1 MKRLI
6 TATIFAAA
14 IGAGYAHSQAA
25 TAKPGNCAVWSE
37 EAAKTVKADSRFESD
52 LKTEVATALETFA
65 TAQRKIMADGMAKTY
80 ADSKAFGWDKA
91 KVDEMIAQNETTM
104 RKSFRTSTMEENK
117 LYMDHLMAINNCI
130 QANPSDSQYGMS
142 RASFIATLEKTIPIV
157 RGG

>member
-1 MKRLI
+1 MKKLI
-6 TATIFAAA
+6 TAAFFATTLT
-14 IGAGYAHSQAA
+14 AGYAQAQSA

-37 EAAKTVKADSRFESD
+37 EAAKTVRADARFD
-52 LKTEVATALETFA
+52 AALKTEVASALDTFA
-65 TAQRKIMADGMAKTY
+65 KAQRKIMADGMAKTY
-80 ADSKAFGWDKA
+80 ADSKTFGWDKA
-91 KVDEMIAQNETTM
+91 KVDEMIAKNETAM
-104 RKSFRTSTMEENK
+104 RKGFRTSTMEENK